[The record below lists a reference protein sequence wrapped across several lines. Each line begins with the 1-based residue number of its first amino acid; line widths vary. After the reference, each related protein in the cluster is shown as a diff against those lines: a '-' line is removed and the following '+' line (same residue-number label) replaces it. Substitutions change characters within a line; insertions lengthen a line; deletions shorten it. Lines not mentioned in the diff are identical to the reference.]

1 MIREERKQKKWKF
14 IYQMFMIIIQSLS
27 VGCSIIYYSI
37 NSSLIDNTKIY
48 NKNDNNYGE
57 DNIFMK
63 IIRFLLFIISIIT
76 YILWFIARLQL
87 GISLTYKI
95 QSNGP
100 LIIKGLYS
108 KFKHPIYYFGTIS
121 LIAFFF
127 SIKELSFYRLLF
139 ILFFLI
145 PIQIIRG
152 VLEERVL
159 RKKYDD
165 EYENYIKQLWI

>member
-14 IYQMFMIIIQSLS
+14 IYQMFMIVIQSLS

-37 NSSLIDNTKIY
+37 NSSLIDDTKNNI
-48 NKNDNNYGE
+48 NDNYGE
-57 DNIFMK
+57 DNIYMK
-63 IIRFLLFIISIIT
+63 TIRFVLFIISIIT

-100 LIIKGLYS
+100 FIIKGLYS

-121 LIAFFF
+121 LISFLF
-127 SIKELSFYRLLF
+127 SIKELSFYRFLF

-152 VLEERVL
+152 ILEERVL

-165 EYENYIKQLWI
+165 EYDDYVKQLWL

>member
-1 MIREERKQKKWKF
+1 MITSREERKQKKWNF

-37 NSSLIDNTKIY
+37 NSSLIDDTK
-48 NKNDNNYGE
+48 KNYGE
-57 DNIFMK
+57 DNIYMK

-100 LIIKGLYS
+100 LIMKGLYS

-121 LIAFFF
+121 LISFLF
-127 SIKELSFYRLLF
+127 SIKELSYYRLLF
-139 ILFFLI
+139 ILLILI
-145 PIQIIRG
+145 PFQIIRG

-165 EYENYIKQLWI
+165 EYEIYIKQLWI

>member
-1 MIREERKQKKWKF
+1 MITSREERKQKKWNF

-37 NSSLIDNTKIY
+37 NYSLIDDTK
-48 NKNDNNYGE
+48 KNYGE
-57 DNIFMK
+57 DNIYMK

-100 LIIKGLYS
+100 LIMKGLYS

-121 LIAFFF
+121 LISFLF
-127 SIKELSFYRLLF
+127 SIKELSYYRLLF
-139 ILFFLI
+139 ILLILI

-152 VLEERVL
+152 ILEERAL

-165 EYENYIKQLWI
+165 EYESYIKQLWI

>member
-1 MIREERKQKKWKF
+1 
-14 IYQMFMIIIQSLS
+14 MIIIQSLS

-37 NSSLIDNTKIY
+37 NYSLIDDTK
-48 NKNDNNYGE
+48 KNYGE
-57 DNIFMK
+57 DNIYMK

-100 LIIKGLYS
+100 LIMKGLYS

-121 LIAFFF
+121 LITYLF
-127 SIKELSFYRLLF
+127 SINQLSYNRLSFILL
-139 ILFFLI
+139 ILI

-152 VLEERVL
+152 ILEERVL

-165 EYENYIKQLWI
+165 EYDNYVKQLWI